1 MSSRLTMSNGIEI
14 RPQDVDSTL
23 FRALREPMYVCDDHP
38 EARGDHE
45 VVVYNEDREYVVNV
59 DVGHC
64 SCPAQMYHH
73 GPSEPCKHRIR
84 AELARGDREIP
95 EWVCLDAVDDQLR
108 RRLEVDR

>member
-1 MSSRLTMSNGIEI
+1 
-14 RPQDVDSTL
+14 
-23 FRALREPMYVCDDHP
+23 
-38 EARGDHE
+38 
-45 VVVYNEDREYVVNV
+45 
-59 DVGHC
+59 
-64 SCPAQMYHH
+64 MYHH